1 MIHERKEK
9 NRAKTSIGIAFL
21 VSNIKAV
28 MNMSWVFNQFL
39 MVLYFL
45 F

>member
-1 MIHERKEK
+1 MIHERKK

-28 MNMSWVFNQFL
+28 MNMS
-39 MVLYFL
+39 
-45 F
+45 